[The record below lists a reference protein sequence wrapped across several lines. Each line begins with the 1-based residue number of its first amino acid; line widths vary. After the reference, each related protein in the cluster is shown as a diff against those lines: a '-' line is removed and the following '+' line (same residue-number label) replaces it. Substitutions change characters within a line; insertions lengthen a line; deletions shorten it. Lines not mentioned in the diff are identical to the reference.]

1 MKAERRHELREND
14 LLHAIQVGKDYLR
27 DNSGRVSVVCIVVIV
42 AAAAVSFGIR
52 SRAAAHEDV
61 YRRMDLLS
69 FDSVEAGR
77 ESLDSLATMIR
88 ESTDDEFILKG
99 RLEQGRQALRLAQE
113 VHFPPDVDLNAEA
126 RRAFE
131 GMLARFPDNPLATGI
146 ALNGLATVEENEF
159 AYDEDFSHKEKA
171 REHLTA
177 VVGNPLLTGMTFQRI
192 ALDRLDTLDETFT
205 TVTMVAPT
213 LTPEELEA
221 LEAEALEVGALEET
235 TEGDEA
241 EGESEGEGPTDP
253 APTDAAIDGSDAGA
267 EPGDD
272 PVDEGGV
279 NEDGG
284 SRDEK

>member
-42 AAAAVSFGIR
+42 AAAAISFGIR
-52 SRAAAHEDV
+52 SRAAAHEDI
-61 YRRMDLLS
+61 YRRMDLLN

-77 ESLDSLATMIR
+77 ESLDSLAAMIR
-88 ESTDDEFILKG
+88 ESTDEEFILKG

-113 VHFPPDVDLNAEA
+113 VHFPPDADLNTEA
-126 RRAFE
+126 RHAFE

-159 AYDEDFSHKEKA
+159 AYDEDPSHKKKA

-221 LEAEALEVGALEET
+221 LEAEALEEA
-235 TEGDEA
+235 TEGNEA
-241 EGESEGEGPTDP
+241 EGGSEGEGPTDP
-253 APTDAAIDGSDAGA
+253 APSDEASKGSDAEA
-267 EPGDD
+267 EPDGES
-272 PVDEGGV
+272 VDEGGV

-284 SRDEK
+284 S